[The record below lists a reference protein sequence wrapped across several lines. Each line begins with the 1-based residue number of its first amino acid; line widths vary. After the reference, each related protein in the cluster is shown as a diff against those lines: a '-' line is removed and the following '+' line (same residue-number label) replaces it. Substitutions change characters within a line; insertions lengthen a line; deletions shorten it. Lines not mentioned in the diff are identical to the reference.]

1 VLGDDEQPDV
11 AVVTNWPS
19 NSPAPGTRAC
29 GGGSL
34 VTEEVCPSVLEPIAS
49 FTAVTHDAL
58 RMWIAAQRE
67 KLAATAP
74 QLEDDA

>member
-1 VLGDDEQPDV
+1 MNS

-34 VTEEVCPSVLEPIAS
+34 VTEEVCPRVLEPM
-49 FTAVTHDAL
+49 AVTHDAL
-58 RMWIAAQRE
+58 RIWIAAQRE
-67 KLAATAP
+67 KLAAAAP